1 MDGFEDRE
9 VLDYNT
15 FGTGLVTDF
24 AWTPQ
29 GQLLAVMKEGQLLV
43 FEDPY
48 DDSSYSL
55 KTTALD
61 LTSVLCVNG
70 ERGFQGI
77 EVHPDINKT
86 QFIYVYYTFN
96 KNGNCDEDPFKG
108 PDNRFSSFI
117 LPETNIIDINSETG
131 FFETPSLAYDH
142 HNAGDI
148 AFGNDGYLCIG
159 ERRRFYL

>member
-48 DDSSYSL
+48 D
-55 KTTALD
+55 
-61 LTSVLCVNG
+61 TSPTL
-70 ERGFQGI
+70 
-77 EVHPDINKT
+77 
-86 QFIYVYYTFN
+86 
-96 KNGNCDEDPFKG
+96 
-108 PDNRFSSFI
+108 
-117 LPETNIIDINSETG
+117 
-131 FFETPSLAYDH
+131 
-142 HNAGDI
+142 
-148 AFGNDGYLCIG
+148 
-159 ERRRFYL
+159 